1 MSFFTHIIVVSNLHV
16 FLSSVEH
23 KIRY

>member
-16 FLSSVEH
+16 FLSSIEH